1 MQFYQFYTV
10 LSKAI
15 SFKQCTAFRLLRKM
29 SSIDK
34 NILSMAQAEENLLDV
49 GQDIKLWYRTWGNVS
64 KGVPVLFVHGGPG
77 NSVGDYEGINEKF
90 FDKNDFFVVEVDQR
104 GTGNSQPSVHEDY
117 KNMKFYLDI
126 SISQMAD
133 DFEKVREK
141 LG

>member
-1 MQFYQFYTV
+1 
-10 LSKAI
+10 
-15 SFKQCTAFRLLRKM
+15 M
-29 SSIDK
+29 SSTDEH
-34 NILSMAQAEENLLDV
+34 ILNMAQAEENLLDV

-64 KGVPVLFVHGGPG
+64 KGIPVLFVHGGPG
-77 NSVGDYEGINEKF
+77 SSVGDYKEMNEKF
-90 FDKNDFFVVEVDQR
+90 FDKKDFFVVEVDQR

-117 KNMKFYLDI
+117 KNMKFYLNI